1 MLPDSM
7 RTWLIRVLIV
17 LAVVVGYLV
26 LDATVL
32 APDPISVRIARAE
45 RGRVEATVTNSKAGT
60 VKARRRAK
68 LSPGTSGIVVEL
80 PIVRGDRVRAEEILL
95 RLDDATQSAQ
105 LALASEALEVAQA
118 RSRER
123 CIAAERARRELE
135 RNRKLAEEELVS
147 VDVLD
152 GLDSA
157 YQLADASCAVARAEV
172 QQARASV
179 AVAQA
184 EQDKTVLRAPFD
196 AVIAEVS
203 VELGEWVT
211 PSVPLLAAPDVIDAI
226 DSRSLYISAPMDEVD
241 ADKLEPGLPTR
252 VTVDSHPDRVFDA
265 RLTKVAPYVLD
276 LEQQNRTLEVEVEL
290 DDADFSATL
299 LPGTS
304 ADVEIVLEVRD
315 DVLRIPTYALMEDD
329 RVLVLEEGVLAE
341 RVVETGMRNW
351 DFAEIVDGL
360 AEGERVV
367 TSLDRPEVQAG
378 VEAVVESAS
387 APR

>member
-1 MLPDSM
+1 MLPGSM
-7 RTWLIRVLIV
+7 RTWLIRLLIV
-17 LAVVVGYLV
+17 LALVAGYFV

-32 APDPISVRIARAE
+32 APDPVPVRVATVE

-80 PIVRGDRVRAEEILL
+80 PIVRGDRVQAGDVLL

-105 LALASEALEVAQA
+105 LDLAVEALKVAEA

-123 CIAAERARRELE
+123 CIAAERALRELE
-135 RNRKLAEEELVS
+135 RNRELAAEELVS

-152 GLDSA
+152 GLESA
-157 YQLADASCAVARAEV
+157 YQLAAASCDVAESEV
-172 QQARASV
+172 EHSRASV

-184 EQDKTVLRAPFD
+184 EQDKTVLRAPF
-196 AVIAEVS
+196 AAIIAEVS

-211 PSVPLLAAPDVIDAI
+211 PSVPLISAPDLIDAI

-241 ADKLEPGLPTR
+241 ADKLETGLPTR
-252 VTVDSHPDRVFDA
+252 VTVDSHPNRVFDA

-290 DDADFSATL
+290 DDAEFSATL

-315 DVLRIPTYALMEDD
+315 GVLRVPTYALMEDD

-341 RVVETGMRNW
+341 RDVETGMRNW
-351 DFAEIVDGL
+351 DFTEIVGGL
-360 AEGERVV
+360 REGESVV

-378 VEAVVESAS
+378 AEAEVEPASSA
-387 APR
+387 R